1 MEREEG
7 WKGKREEGKERS
19 WGGKGEERG
28 KGGKKRGRDLP
39 DHVKLLPTCL

>member
-19 WGGKGEERG
+19 WERG

-39 DHVKLLPTCL
+39 DHVKLLPTHL